1 MIFQKRNGG
10 ISWLVVF
17 LGNPG
22 KKYDGTRHNIGFQ
35 TAATLEERKHLKIA
49 KLRFNALTATAELGG
64 EKVLLMKPQTYM
76 NLSGNAVAPAAAY
89 YKVSADH
96 IIVVSDDISLP
107 VGKLRIRAKGSSGG
121 HNGLKSIIA
130 ALGTDEFPRIKIGV
144 GVPPAE
150 ASEEDIV
157 SWVLGT
163 FSGKDAA
170 AIAAVCE
177 RACDALPVLISEGT
191 EKAMNEFN

>member
-1 MIFQKRNGG
+1 MIFKKQGG
-10 ISWLVVF
+10 GVSWLVVF

-22 KKYDGTRHNIGFQ
+22 KKYDGTRHNIGFR
-35 TAATLEERKHLKIA
+35 TADALENREHLKIV

-89 YKVSADH
+89 YKVPADH
-96 IIVVSDDISLP
+96 VVVVSDDMSLP

-121 HNGLKSIIA
+121 HNGLKSITA
-130 ALGTDEFPRIKIGV
+130 ALGTDTFPRIKLGV
-144 GVPPAE
+144 GVPPSDAG
-150 ASEEDIV
+150 EEDIIN
-157 SWVLGT
+157 WVLGS
-163 FSGKDAA
+163 FSGKDAP
-170 AIAAVCE
+170 AISEACE
-177 RACDALPVLISEGT
+177 RACDALPVLISEGV